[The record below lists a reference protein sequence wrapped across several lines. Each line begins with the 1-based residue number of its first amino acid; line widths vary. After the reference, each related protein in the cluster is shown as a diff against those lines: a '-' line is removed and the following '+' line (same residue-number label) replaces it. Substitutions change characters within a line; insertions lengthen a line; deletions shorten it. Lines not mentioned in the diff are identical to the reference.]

1 MTAEDISTL
10 VKTNKANLYRE
21 HNTMNEINDN
31 KLNEN
36 ESQHKWDAFFM
47 SIALVTSLK
56 SKDTNTKV
64 GAVLVDNEQHI
75 IGTGY
80 NGFPRGIDD
89 DALPMERTGEWLD
102 TKYPYVVHAELN
114 CIINSIMSAK
124 GSSMYCTLFPCNECA
139 KALIQAGVRRI
150 VYLWDKHHDDDAYKA
165 SRKLLSM
172 AGIIIEQ
179 IDESAVSGFIR
190 LQNLS
195 PYL

>member
-1 MTAEDISTL
+1 M
-10 VKTNKANLYRE
+10 
-21 HNTMNEINDN
+21 HNEVNERNDN
-31 KLNEN
+31 KLNDN
-36 ESQHKWDAFFM
+36 ESRQNTSQSKWDTLFM

-64 GAVLVDNEQHI
+64 GAVLVDKEQHI

-89 DALPMERTGEWLD
+89 DALPMERNGEWLD

-114 CIINSIMSAK
+114 CILNSIMSAK
-124 GSSMYCTLFPCNECA
+124 GCTMYCTLFPCNECA
-139 KALIQAGVRRI
+139 KALIQAGVKRI
-150 VYLWDKHHDDDAYKA
+150 VYLWDKHHDDVAYKA

-172 AGIIIEQ
+172 AGITTEQ
-179 IDESAVSGFIR
+179 IEEASVRGFIR
-190 LQNLS
+190 LKNLS

>member
-1 MTAEDISTL
+1 
-10 VKTNKANLYRE
+10 
-21 HNTMNEINDN
+21 MN
-31 KLNEN
+31 NEVN
-36 ESQHKWDAFFM
+36 ESTNTSTSTNVNQRKWDAFFM
-47 SIALVTSLK
+47 SVALVTSLK

-64 GAVLVDNEQHI
+64 GAVLVDKEQHI

-89 DALPMERTGEWLD
+89 DALPMERTGEWTS

-114 CIINSIMSAK
+114 CILNSIMSAK
-124 GSSMYCTLFPCNECA
+124 GSEMYCTLFPCNECA

-172 AGIIIEQ
+172 AGIITEQ
-179 IDESAVSGFIR
+179 IEESAVSGFIR
-190 LQNLS
+190 LKDLS
-195 PYL
+195 PYI